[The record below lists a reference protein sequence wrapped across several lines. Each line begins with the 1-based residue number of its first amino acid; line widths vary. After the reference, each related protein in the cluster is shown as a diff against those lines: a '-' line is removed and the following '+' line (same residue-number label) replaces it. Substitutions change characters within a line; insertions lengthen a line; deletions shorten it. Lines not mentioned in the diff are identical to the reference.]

1 MADTVT
7 MGVKLDPE
15 TRDRLKSLGS
25 IKDRSPHYLMRE
37 AIAQYLSREESAE
50 QERRIALERWARYE
64 LTGEAVDHDDVS
76 NWIDK
81 LIAGENPSP
90 PVPEK

>member
-15 TRDRLKSLGS
+15 TKKRLKTLGS

-37 AIAQYLSREESAE
+37 AIAQYLEREETAE
-50 QERRIALERWARYE
+50 EERRITLDRWQKYE
-64 LTGEAVDHDDVS
+64 LTGEAVDHKQVS
-76 NWIDK
+76 KWIET
-81 LIAGENPSP
+81 LIAGESAPLPIS
-90 PVPEK
+90 KK

>member
-15 TRDRLKSLGS
+15 TKERLKTLGS

-37 AIAQYLSREESAE
+37 AIAQYLEREEAAE
-50 QERRIALERWARYE
+50 QERRLTLERWQRYE
-64 LTGEAVDHDDVS
+64 LTGEAIDHGQVS
-76 NWIDK
+76 EWIEK
-81 LIAGENPSP
+81 LITGKNPPTPSP
-90 PVPEK
+90 KK